1 MFRRPKHWPALMA
14 LPLAACSAPA
24 PCPPTG
30 LAEGRGAAVPEGSVD
45 PRDVEFAP
53 GLDLDLDRGSVLLEG
68 LYCLDTA
75 GGSGE
80 PATPGATVTVD
91 YTGYLPDGTIF
102 DTSVEREPFS
112 LLLGAGQV
120 IPGWEFG
127 LGGMRVGGRRRIVIP
142 PHLAY
147 GTQGAGGVIPPN
159 AVLVFDVELLEM
171 D

>member
-1 MFRRPKHWPALMA
+1 MLRRAGRLPALIA
-14 LPLAACSAPA
+14 LSIAACSAPA

-30 LAEGRGAAVPEGSVD
+30 LVEERGPAIPDGSVD
-45 PRDVEFAP
+45 PRDVEFAS
-53 GLDLDLDRGSVLLEG
+53 GLDVDLDRASVLFEG

-80 PATPGATVTVD
+80 PATPGATVTVH

-102 DTSVEREPFS
+102 DTSVERDPFS

-120 IPGWEFG
+120 IPGWELG
-127 LGGMRVGGRRRIVIP
+127 LRGMRVGGHRRIVIP

>member
-1 MFRRPKHWPALMA
+1 MLRRPKRWPALIA
-14 LPLAACSAPA
+14 LPVAACSAPA

-30 LAEGRGAAVPEGSVD
+30 LAEERNAAVPEGSVD

-53 GLDLDLDRGSVLLEG
+53 GLDLDMDRGSILLEG

-80 PATPGATVTVD
+80 PATSGATVTVH

-102 DTSVEREPFS
+102 DTSVERDPFS

-127 LGGMRVGGRRRIVIP
+127 LRGMRVGGRRRIVVP

-147 GTQGAGGVIPPN
+147 GPQGVGGVIPPN

>member
-1 MFRRPKHWPALMA
+1 MFRRPKRWPALIA
-14 LPLAACSAPA
+14 LPVAACSAPA

-30 LAEGRGAAVPEGSVD
+30 LAEERGAAVPEGSVD

-53 GLDLDLDRGSVLLEG
+53 GLDLDLDRSSVLLEG

-80 PATPGATVTVD
+80 PATPGATVTVH

-102 DTSVEREPFS
+102 DTSVERDPFS

-127 LGGMRVGGRRRIVIP
+127 LRGMRVGGRRRIVIP

-147 GTQGAGGVIPPN
+147 GTRGAGGVIPPN

>member
-1 MFRRPKHWPALMA
+1 MFQRPGRWSALIA
-14 LPLAACSAPA
+14 LSVAACSAPA

-30 LAEGRGAAVPEGSVD
+30 LAEGRDPAVPDDSVD

-53 GLDLDLDRGSVLLEG
+53 GLNVDLDRGSVLLEG

-80 PATPGATVTVD
+80 PAIRGATVTVN

-102 DTSVEREPFS
+102 DSSVDRDPFS

-127 LGGMRVGGRRRIVIP
+127 LLGMRVGGRRRIVIP